1 MPLCFRCAWYDYI
14 HCSCV
19 LDVHGMI
26 IIIRQCHRVLDVHA
40 MIIIIRQ
47 CPYVLDVHAMIIII
61 CVSALVF

>member
-1 MPLCFRCAWYDYI
+1 
-14 HCSCV
+14 
-19 LDVHGMI
+19 MI